1 MTIGMQ
7 GLWTVSV
14 KSKSAAW
21 PQRFCIT
28 GSINEA
34 DGIYDEASAPIL
46 VAGPQWGISVE
57 HNPSG
62 PEGWRQSRH
71 RLAHFHASSS
81 QFMFDIETDDFGRGA
96 GDEDFNDLI
105 LSCTMQLSG
114 SEYVVYGKVKS
125 YSGFCLF
132 NPCFPPPYYVVDY
145 AWQLAELLKY
155 PSTRLIVEKLYP
167 ERVKAFEQIAPF
179 PQSAPPPFRP
189 LMIPSGLSEEPGL
202 NVLRPIKSTQI
213 TDIKKRSKK
222 AVAKEGGVS
231 ETAVFSLS
239 VNTTADNALLTRDDF
254 LLLGRLRDQLKL
266 RPCAIKPV
274 SQTIMRFTEYDRT
287 AAEKL
292 GDPYT
297 GEGNRHILGSTSSD
311 EFGNYVYR
319 FSQDYAQLVEE
330 INDVAVGENLITEI
344 RPDVI
349 IELMES
355 LPNGVLYETAPYYNI
370 PNIKRI
376 NLCLPSSKLD
386 PPRTS
391 CQGGRAIQAL
401 GNLSIIS
408 NGTTL
413 HTDGTVSNINHSGP
427 IVDHAAWYQRLDMF
441 ACFLDTD
448 PKVKYYIIRYRRLN
462 GTIWSDWNY
471 VSETYSHPKQQ
482 ADGSWKAEN
491 IGPVPV
497 ELRVNNS
504 ADPKLSVGAYFN
516 IENQISNSEWQNTKR
531 DRKLQIHTAIYQ
543 PEAGV
548 VEFRIEGYDAAGE
561 KIPAAKD
568 TIRLYIDN
576 TLSKGDIDYVKLGS
590 VDPGEC
596 ALFELPTAG
605 EPLKVRY
612 RATDAEGFM
621 TTYSL
626 NVYRGAN
633 TSVPTKNS
641 ASGSPVSA
649 SYQSVSPY
657 RFSGTL
663 NETLDPSGYVE
674 ISLIPSLGSWL
685 PSTVDF
691 CAFSF
696 ELSATERKTNG
707 YGSPGNRILWRELI
721 GISYTQPATPE
732 A

>member
-21 PQRFCIT
+21 PQRFRIG
-28 GSINEA
+28 GSTNGV
-34 DGIYDEASAPIL
+34 DGTYDETSTPIL
-46 VAGPQWGISVE
+46 VAGPQWGITVE

-71 RLAHFHASSS
+71 RLAHLHTSSS
-81 QFMFDIETDDFGRGA
+81 QFMFDIETDDFGTGA

-105 LSCTMQLSG
+105 LTCSMQLSS

-132 NPCFPPPYYVVDY
+132 NPCFPLPYYVVDY

-155 PSTRLIVEKLYP
+155 PSTRLIIEKLYP
-167 ERVKAFEQIAPF
+167 ERVKAFERIPPV
-179 PQSAPPPFRP
+179 PQPDPPPFRP
-189 LMIPSGLSEEPGL
+189 LMIPSGLSEKPEL
-202 NVLRPIKSTQI
+202 NVLRPIKPVQI
-213 TDIKKRSKK
+213 EDMKRRSKK
-222 AVAKEGGVS
+222 AVPKEGEVA
-231 ETAVFSLS
+231 EKAAFSLS
-239 VNTTADNALLTRDDF
+239 ANTTAGNALLARDDF

-266 RPCAIKPV
+266 RPCTVKPV
-274 SQTIMRFTEYDRT
+274 SQTIMRFVEYDRT

-297 GEGNRHILGSTSSD
+297 GEGNRHVLGTTATD

-330 INDVAVGENLITEI
+330 INDVAAGESLITEL

-349 IELMES
+349 IEFMES
-355 LPNGVLYETAPYYNI
+355 LPDGVLYETAPYYNI

-401 GNLSIIS
+401 GNLSIIT

-413 HTDGTVSNINHSGP
+413 HSDGTVSNINSSGP
-427 IVDHAAWYQRLDMF
+427 LVDHAAWYHRLDVF

-448 PKVKYYIIRYRRLN
+448 PEVKYYIIRYRRLD
-462 GTIWSDWNY
+462 GSVWSDWNY
-471 VSETYSHPKQQ
+471 VNETYTHPKQQ
-482 ADGSWKAEN
+482 EDGSWEPEN
-491 IGPVPV
+491 IGPLPV
-497 ELRVNNS
+497 ELRVNNPS
-504 ADPKLSVGAYFN
+504 DPKLSVGAYLN
-516 IENQISNSEWQNTKR
+516 IEDQASSSEWQNTKR
-531 DRKLQIHTAIYQ
+531 DRKMQLHTAIYQ
-543 PEAGV
+543 PEAGT
-548 VEFRIEGYDAAGE
+548 VEFRIEGYDATGE
-561 KIPAAKD
+561 KVSAAED
-568 TIRLYIDN
+568 TIKLYIDN
-576 TLSKGDIDYVKLGS
+576 TWSKGDIDYVKLGTE
-590 VDPGEC
+590 DPGEC
-596 ALFELPTAG
+596 ALFNLPAAG

-612 RATDAEGFM
+612 RVTDSEGFM
-621 TTYSL
+621 QSYEL
-626 NVYRGAN
+626 KVYRGAN
-633 TSVPTKNS
+633 TSVATKNL
-641 ASGSPVSA
+641 ATGSPVNV

-674 ISLIPSLGSWL
+674 ISLAPISGSWL
-685 PSTVDF
+685 PATIDF

-696 ELSATERKTNG
+696 ELFATDRKTNG
-707 YGSPGNRILWRELI
+707 YGSPGNRTLWRELI
-721 GISYTQPATPE
+721 GISYTSPPTP
-732 A
+732 